1 MTSSGGAG
9 DPKSLADDTADPSG
23 PGRRESLRMTAVC
36 RESVRG
42 HNGGMPEIQPS
53 PAAAEAGGLFARFV
67 ELIAR
72 LRAPGGCPWDR
83 EQTHESVKPMTIE
96 EAYEVA
102 HAIDE
107 GDDEELLGELGD
119 LLLQVVF
126 HANIA
131 EERGAFRMKQVL
143 ERVSDKMVRRHPH
156 VFGEDG
162 ASTSGEVLRSWEA
175 IKAREREA
183 KGKDDES
190 MLDSVHKG
198 LPAVMEAFQ
207 MTTKVA
213 RVGFDWKVA
222 DAALVKLDE
231 EVAELREAIAGR
243 QEAAKVAEEVG
254 DLLFIAVNVARLA
267 GVDPESALK
276 AANRKFRRRF
286 RHVEERLRADGREPA
301 DSSLEEMDRLWDE
314 AKARGL

>member
-1 MTSSGGAG
+1 MS
-9 DPKSLADDTADPSG
+9 
-23 PGRRESLRMTAVC
+23 
-36 RESVRG
+36 
-42 HNGGMPEIQPS
+42 EITPS
-53 PAAAEAGGLFARFV
+53 PASAEAGQLFAGLV

-83 EQTHESVKPMTIE
+83 EQTHDSVKPMTIE

-107 GDDEELLGELGD
+107 RDDEELAGELGD

-126 HANIA
+126 HASIA
-131 EERGAFRMKQVL
+131 EGRGAFRVHDAL
-143 ERVSDKMVRRHPH
+143 RRVSDKMVRRHPH
-156 VFGEDG
+156 VFGDRA
-162 ASTSGEVLRSWEA
+162 ASTSGEVLRNWEE
-175 IKAREREA
+175 IKAAEREA

-190 MLDSVHKG
+190 MLDSVHRS

-207 MTTKVA
+207 MTTKVS
-213 RVGFDWKVA
+213 RVGFDWPDA

-231 EVAELREAIAGR
+231 EVVELREAIGARGDH
-243 QEAAKVAEEVG
+243 QAISEEVG
-254 DLLFIAVNVARLA
+254 DLLFVAVNVARLA

-286 RHVEERLRADGREPA
+286 RHVEERLRAESRRPA
-301 DSSLEEMDRLWDE
+301 DSTLWEMDALWDE
-314 AKARGL
+314 AKRQERADAGDRPESGPQRPNR

>member
-1 MTSSGGAG
+1 
-9 DPKSLADDTADPSG
+9 
-23 PGRRESLRMTAVC
+23 
-36 RESVRG
+36 
-42 HNGGMPEIQPS
+42 MPEIEPS
-53 PAAAEAGGLFARFV
+53 PASAEAGELFARFV

-96 EAYEVA
+96 EAYEVG

-131 EERGAFRMKQVL
+131 EERGAFRLKQVIG
-143 ERVSDKMVRRHPH
+143 RVSDKMVRRHPH
-156 VFGEDG
+156 VFGGDS
-162 ASTSGEVLRSWEA
+162 ASTPGEVLRSWEA
-175 IKAREREA
+175 IKAQEREA
-183 KGKDDES
+183 KGKDDAS

-207 MTTKVA
+207 MTTKVS
-213 RVGFDWKVA
+213 RVGFDWREA
-222 DAALVKLDE
+222 DGALLKLDE
-231 EVAELREAIAGR
+231 EVLELREAIR
-243 QEAAKVAEEVG
+243 AKADHRAVAEEVG
-254 DLLFIAVNVARLA
+254 DLLFVAVNVARLT

-286 RHVEERLRADGREPA
+286 RHIEERLRADGRRPA
-301 DSSLEEMDRLWDE
+301 DSTLDEMDRLWDE
-314 AKARGL
+314 AKERGL